1 MSSTPTRSLMLCGPF
16 IVNYPCGID
25 VTRLRAFFAKV
36 DATTLCFWP
45 LLDYITPL
53 VGYWCCMVHCTGMHT
68 CFVMVTCSKLPTRST
83 STWLWPCRCIP
94 IVRIISRRTSRQ
106 LSPCSQYRFG
116 VPHLWFRS
124 RPESPFALGGTLTLV
139 GRGCFMRFG
148 NHCILLRFAYLVR
161 NSSHC
166 ILDHTE
172 HSVFHYLSICRV
184 PNGRI
189 PSHSGR
195 ASTSRYLE

>member
-1 MSSTPTRSLMLCGPF
+1 MSQDWGHFLRKWTRWRCVFDHYWTTSHRWW
-16 IVNYPCGID
+16 GID
-25 VTRLRAFFAKV
+25 AVL
-36 DATTLCFWP
+36 
-45 LLDYITPL
+45 
-53 VGYWCCMVHCTGMHT
+53 GHCTGMHT

-139 GRGCFMRFG
+139 GRGCFMCFG